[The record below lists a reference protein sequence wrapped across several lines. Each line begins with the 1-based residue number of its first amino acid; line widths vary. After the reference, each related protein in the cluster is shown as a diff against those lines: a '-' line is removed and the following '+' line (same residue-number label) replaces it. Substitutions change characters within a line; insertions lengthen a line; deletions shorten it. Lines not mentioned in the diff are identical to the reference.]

1 MENPG
6 WRNLMPR
13 GLFAHFSN
21 QAGTEVGNGPNALTV
36 RMQLLRLIEIAK
48 GISTVFALAV
58 ILVWVSHTV
67 TFQHLA
73 ESIHNQYA
81 TVRGEP
87 FIYDGKPLVI
97 HPFYNRIIFPI
108 VFTFLTNTLHN
119 WTDVQIFLGLRFLSF
134 LLCLTAI
141 YVAVHRRSHSSAN
154 GALIA
159 CSVLAL
165 SMVPTFTHL
174 WVHTS
179 DIFDLTFSFF
189 IFLYLAEGRLLPAFL
204 VACLTAVN
212 RETGAFAGVFYLCIA
227 FGRQKTQSVVV
238 RAITLTLVPYLG
250 AVLVRKLVL
259 GHELPLESSGQW
271 YTGFNH
277 NFAILLATLKQ
288 PSPIAWPGL
297 LFAMLALPW
306 LVFVSQK
313 TAANF
318 KFRVVLAFLAVFAIT
333 AAVGINAETR
343 TFIPCVALLIACSVA
358 IPESSD
364 LVPSDS
370 VVA

>member
-1 MENPG
+1 
-6 WRNLMPR
+6 
-13 GLFAHFSN
+13 
-21 QAGTEVGNGPNALTV
+21 V
-36 RMQLLRLIEIAK
+36 QLLRLIGIAK
-48 GISTVFALAV
+48 GISTILALAV

-67 TFQHLA
+67 TIQHLA

-97 HPFYNRIIFPI
+97 QPFYNRIIFPI